1 MEESI
6 MKKLLFIA
14 SAFILAMTVSCNKAI
29 DPVNPSE
36 NGSEAG
42 EMIEFSFPATRE
54 MTKSYLDGNT
64 FKWEMGDMVAVCYG
78 STVAPFKY
86 DPEGDKFVGTIDAG
100 ATGPFSVIYP
110 FNSEIQASG
119 GSFMTTMPS
128 VQVAGD
134 HNVDPY
140 ALISAGQVADLAA
153 LSAGV
158 TLKNVFTLFRVDV
171 TDSDVASITLEN
183 NSDDV
188 NYKTVGNPFAGAVSV
203 DPTDGSCAPDSRNA
217 AVTLKGSGATLAP
230 GTYDIAVLP
239 VSIDNGM
246 KIIFKRSGE
255 DKAYYK
261 KSTSSKQLVR
271 NTGFDLGSFNVAGIE
286 TRCWY
291 IQDAA
296 DLQAW
301 NAATLAA
308 GDIAYLGEDIDMTG
322 VAWTPLSNFP
332 GTFDGQFHFLY
343 NFTLTTNQYCG
354 FIRTTSN
361 TEAAEVKNLIVGTKD
376 GYSWDGVSQ
385 FTHSASANNYTWYYV
400 GVVAKTQGTTKMSD
414 VTNFAKIEVAAGST
428 GKTRIGGVCGNW
440 SSTGVMKDCTNY
452 GEVVNNA
459 SATGQKSSSETTVA
473 TSVVGGV
480 VGQCDTPATIQ
491 GCVNYGNVIN
501 NNPYVKWVAG
511 ILGNSGAAV
520 TVKDCTNN
528 GQIENKTT
536 AYTSWLGTGSVVG
549 YLSVAGAKVTGCS
562 SVGAVVSSV
571 CHVVGG
577 IAAQIDGGTIEN
589 CTVSDSRIS
598 TSTNF
603 PAGILAYGPK
613 GGTVKNCKVIDNT
626 AVSGKGE
633 VGGICGRM
641 TTNFVVTGCV
651 LTDSSVSGTGEDV
664 GGIVG
669 WSQSGTSVTDCSVVN
684 AKIEGATKYVA
695 GIVGLAEQTSVS
707 DCVVDG
713 SQITGQNGTGGIIGY
728 AKTTQCSAEDCA
740 VSGTEINGANNT
752 GGIIGD
758 CDLADVDGCS
768 IVGGSIK
775 GKQDVGGIIGWL
787 STGSVKNCSVKNA
800 EFTTTGCNLGGIV
813 GRAIAKKGTD
823 NLIDKC
829 VVSETNISGTYDVA
843 GIVGY
848 AYPDAN
854 GPVNIYNCGVDK
866 VSVTATACD
875 SGADPTAGD
884 SMSGLIG
891 GWMRCSDS
899 GSSFKIVNCY
909 TSASSISCSLP
920 MAHPSVGGAVGYV
933 SLSGAGTAE
942 IANFSTDLK
951 TITIQ
956 GAPVPA
962 GTANYGAVAG
972 MLPDHAGISLT
983 NCFFIDGTDLT
994 IGNNIGA
1001 GVVLTDN
1008 EAFAESVFTDGATV
1022 PAKLNTFATAY
1033 TGYTL
1038 SAWSA
1043 NASGVP
1049 VLN

>member
-1 MEESI
+1 

-64 FKWEMGDMVAVCYG
+64 FKWEAGDQVALCYG
-78 STVAPFKY
+78 STVAPFTY
-86 DPEGDKFVGTIDAG
+86 DEAKGLFTGTIDAS
-100 ATGPFSVIYP
+100 ATGPFSVLYP
-110 FNSEIQASG
+110 YNSEIQISG
-119 GSFMTTMPS
+119 QEIKTTMPA
-128 VQVAGD
+128 VQVAGA
-134 HNVDPY
+134 HNVDP
-140 ALISAGQVADLAA
+140 AA
-153 LSAGV
+153 LVCAGKAADKAALEAGV
-158 TLKNVFTLFRVDV
+158 TLKNVFTIFRVAI
-171 TDSDVASITLEN
+171 TDSDVTSITVE
-183 NSDDV
+183 S
-188 NYKTVGNPFAGAVSV
+188 NYDAGNKSLGNPFAGSIYVDPDNGSYSAVSR
-203 DPTDGSCAPDSRNA
+203 SA
-217 AVTLKGSGATLAP
+217 AVTLKGSGETLSP
-230 GTYDIAVLP
+230 GTYDIPVLP
-239 VSIDNGM
+239 GDIVNGM
-246 KIIFKRSGE
+246 KLLFKRKGE
-255 DKAYYK
+255 DQAYYK
-261 KSTSSKQLVR
+261 ISSSSKLMIR
-271 NTGFDLGSFNVAGIE
+271 NTGLDLGSFSVAGIS

-291 IQDAA
+291 IQNVAE
-296 DLQAW
+296 LQAW

-308 GDIAYLGEDIDMTG
+308 EDIAFLGEDIDMTG

-354 FIRTTSN
+354 FIRTTSS

-400 GVVAKTQGTTKMSD
+400 GVVAKTQGTTNMSN
-414 VTNFAKIEVAAGST
+414 VTNFAKIEVAAGSN

-459 SATGQKSSSETTVA
+459 SATGQKSSSETAVA

-480 VGQCDTPATIQ
+480 VGQCDTDATIQ
-491 GCVNYGNVIN
+491 DCVNYGNVIN
-501 NNPYVKWVAG
+501 NNKYVKWVAG

-577 IAAQIDGGTIEN
+577 IAAEIDGGTIEN

-598 TSTNF
+598 TSTKF
-603 PAGILAYGPK
+603 PAGILSYGPK
-613 GGTVKNCKVIDNT
+613 GGTVKNCKVINNT
-626 AVSGKGE
+626 IISGAGE
-633 VGGICGRM
+633 VGGIAGRL
-641 TTNFVVTGCV
+641 TTNFVVDGCEFNG
-651 LTDSSVSGTGEDV
+651 SEIIGTGEDV

-669 WSQSGTSVTDCSVVN
+669 WSQSGTTVKNCNVN
-684 AKIEGATKYVA
+684 NAIIGGDVAYVA
-695 GIVGLAEQTSVS
+695 GIVGLAELTTVS
-707 DCVVDG
+707 NCNILGG
-713 SQITGQNGTGGIIGY
+713 SISGKNGTGGVIGY
-728 AKTTQCSAEDCA
+728 AKTTQCSVDASS
-740 VSGTEINGANNT
+740 VSGASIEGQNNV

-956 GAPVPA
+956 GSPVPA

>member
-1 MEESI
+1 

-36 NGSEAG
+36 NGSEAA

-110 FNSEIQASG
+110 YNSEIQASG

-134 HNVDPY
+134 HNVDPS
-140 ALISAGQVADLAA
+140 ALISAGQVADQAA

-188 NYKTVGNPFAGAVSV
+188 NYKTVGSPFAGSVSV

-271 NTGFDLGSFNVAGIE
+271 NTGLDLGSFNVAGIE

-301 NAATLAA
+301 NSATKTAE
-308 GDIAYLGEDIDMTG
+308 DIAFLGEDIDMSG
-322 VAWTPLSNFP
+322 VSWSQSSNVP
-332 GTFDGQFHFLY
+332 GTFDGQYHFIY

-354 FIRTTSN
+354 FIRTTHS
-361 TEAAEVKNLIVGTKD
+361 TAASDFKNLYFGTKD
-376 GYSWDGVSQ
+376 GATWDGVSK
-385 FTHSASANNYTWYYV
+385 FTHSSSANNYTWYYV
-400 GVVAKTQGTTKMSD
+400 GVVAKTQGPATMSD
-414 VTNFAKIEVAAGST
+414 VYNFAQVEVAAGSN

-440 SSTGVMKDCTNY
+440 ASSKNLQNCYNY
-452 GEVVNNA
+452 GDIVNNA
-459 SATGQKSSSETTVA
+459 TATGQNSASDTKVI

-480 VGQCDTPATIQ
+480 VGQCDSGVTIEN
-491 GCVNYGNVIN
+491 CANYGTVTN

-511 ILGNSGAAV
+511 VLGCSGQAV
-520 TVKDCTNN
+520 TVKDCTNFGTITN
-528 GQIENKTT
+528 TVA
-536 AYTSWLGTGSVVG
+536 AYTSWLGTAG
-549 YLSVAGAKVTGCS
+549 VAGYISSTGGKIINCAS
-562 SVGAVVSSV
+562 TNATITSV
-571 CHVVGG
+571 CHVAGG

-589 CTVSDSRIS
+589 CTVSASQIS

-695 GIVGLAEQTSVS
+695 GIVGLAELTTVS

-758 CDLADVDGCS
+758 CDLGSVEGCMLN
-768 IVGGSIK
+768 GSTIK
-775 GKQDVGGIIGWL
+775 AKQDVGGIIGWL
-787 STGSVKNCSVKNA
+787 STGSIKRCSVDNSQI
-800 EFTTTGCNLGGIV
+800 TTTGCNLGGIV
-813 GRAIAKKGTD
+813 GRAIAKGGTD

-829 VVSETNISGTYDVA
+829 FVYDSSITGTYDVA
-843 GIVGY
+843 GIIGY
-848 AYPDAN
+848 AYPDEN
-854 GPVNIYNCGVDK
+854 GPVNIYNCGVES

-875 SGADPTAGD
+875 SGGDPTSGD

-891 GWMRCSDS
+891 GWMRCSDAA
-899 GSSFKIVNCY
+899 SSFKIVNCY
-909 TSASSISCSLP
+909 SYDSSINCELA

-933 SLSGAGTAE
+933 SLSGTGTAE

-951 TITIQ
+951 TIKIQ
-956 GAPVPA
+956 GSPVPA
-962 GTANYGAVAG
+962 GTDNYGAIAG
-972 MLPDHAGISLT
+972 LLPDKSGISVS
-983 NCFFIDGTDLT
+983 NCVFIDGTDLT
-994 IGNNIGA
+994 LGNNIGA

-1022 PAKLNTFATAY
+1022 PAKLNTFASAY
-1033 TGYTL
+1033 SGYTL
-1038 SAWSA
+1038 SSWAA
-1043 NASGVP
+1043 NTAGVP